1 MTHTLPLTGIQVL
14 ELSDGVS
21 GAYCAKM
28 LADAGASV
36 VTAEPP
42 GGSPLRRWR
51 ASRGTA
57 PAVDR
62 PGPLFGYL
70 AAGKGSVT
78 LDLAAPLD
86 SLRLLPDAGVIV
98 TDGTPGRDLA
108 ALRALLP
115 AGSAAVV
122 ASITNFG
129 EAGPHVAGG
138 VQANDLILQAMCG
151 SIGGRGWPGEEPFQA
166 GGRVGEWVAGAYA
179 AVAVA
184 ACLRRR
190 RITGRGDFIDVSAY
204 EAMVVTMGVSA
215 SVLGKG
221 SGLTQ
226 RSLELP
232 SIVPT
237 ADGLV
242 GFCTIT
248 AQQFSD
254 FLVLIGRA
262 DLVDDR
268 DLASAV
274 GRRRRRDEFLQ
285 LVHSWA
291 ATRTTAEI
299 IELAATMRIPVAPVG
314 TPETVTGIDHFRARG
329 VFVQGAGG
337 YPQPRVPYRSDA
349 FQTRAPGPAPRVGQG
364 PDRPWEARPAPMQ
377 PNQPRLG
384 QPSSGQDRP
393 LEGVRIAD
401 FTAFW
406 AGPMATQILA
416 ALGADVVKIEG
427 LQRPDGMRYSGGP
440 GAAADQWWESGP
452 VFLCSNNDKRGV
464 TLELSLPEAR
474 EIALKLIAASD
485 VVIENFSP
493 RVMGNLR
500 LEWDA
505 VSAANPQAVMVR
517 MPAFGLD
524 GPWRDRVGFAQ
535 TMEQATGMAW
545 MTGYADG
552 PPVIPQGVCDPIAGL
567 HAAFATIVALE
578 AREQTGQG
586 MQVESTMVEAALNV
600 AAEALLERS
609 AFGVCLARDGNRG
622 PGAAPQGVYRAAG
635 ADDWVA
641 VALLDDEAWPALG
654 RLIGRP
660 DLADDPRLGEEP
672 GRLDMAAEIDEAL
685 SDWMVG
691 SDPQAAVRELRAT
704 GVAAARVV
712 RAAELLDDVQLQ
724 ARGFWEK
731 VTHPVAGTFLSTA
744 MPFRLDSVPG
754 AWLRA
759 SAPLLGQHN
768 AEILAEAGLT
778 PARIAELAA
787 RGVIGTRP
795 AGL

>member
-1 MTHTLPLTGIQVL
+1 
-14 ELSDGVS
+14 
-21 GAYCAKM
+21 
-28 LADAGASV
+28 
-36 VTAEPP
+36 
-42 GGSPLRRWR
+42 
-51 ASRGTA
+51 
-57 PAVDR
+57 
-62 PGPLFGYL
+62 
-70 AAGKGSVT
+70 
-78 LDLAAPLD
+78 
-86 SLRLLPDAGVIV
+86 
-98 TDGTPGRDLA
+98 
-108 ALRALLP
+108 
-115 AGSAAVV
+115 
-122 ASITNFG
+122 
-129 EAGPHVAGG
+129 
-138 VQANDLILQAMCG
+138 
-151 SIGGRGWPGEEPFQA
+151 
-166 GGRVGEWVAGAYA
+166 
-179 AVAVA
+179 
-184 ACLRRR
+184 
-190 RITGRGDFIDVSAY
+190 
-204 EAMVVTMGVSA
+204 
-215 SVLGKG
+215 
-221 SGLTQ
+221 
-226 RSLELP
+226 
-232 SIVPT
+232 
-237 ADGLV
+237 
-242 GFCTIT
+242 
-248 AQQFSD
+248 
-254 FLVLIGRA
+254 
-262 DLVDDR
+262 
-268 DLASAV
+268 
-274 GRRRRRDEFLQ
+274 
-285 LVHSWA
+285 
-291 ATRTTAEI
+291 
-299 IELAATMRIPVAPVG
+299 
-314 TPETVTGIDHFRARG
+314 
-329 VFVQGAGG
+329 
-337 YPQPRVPYRSDA
+337 
-349 FQTRAPGPAPRVGQG
+349 
-364 PDRPWEARPAPMQ
+364 
-377 PNQPRLG
+377 
-384 QPSSGQDRP
+384 
-393 LEGVRIAD
+393 
-401 FTAFW
+401 
-406 AGPMATQILA
+406 MATQILA

-452 VFLCSNNDKRGV
+452 VFLCSNNDKRDV

-505 VSAANPQAVMVR
+505 VSAANPRTVMVR

-578 AREQTGQG
+578 ARELTGTG

-600 AAEALLERS
+600 AAEALLERA

-641 VALLDDEAWPALG
+641 VALLDDAAWPALG

-672 GRLDMAAEIDEAL
+672 GRRDKAAEIDEAL

-691 SDPQAAVRELRAT
+691 ADPQAAVRELRAI

-759 SAPLLGQHN
+759 PAPLLGQHN